1 MRRNKL
7 PAVVSLEYLINEVRK
22 QEQKEKL
29 NKEIN
34 YVNYAYKL
42 QQTVD
47 KKI

>member
-1 MRRNKL
+1 MKRNKL
-7 PAVVSLEYLINEVRK
+7 PLAISLEYLLNEVRK
-22 QEQKEKL
+22 QEQKEKE
-29 NKEIN
+29 KQIN

>member
-7 PAVVSLEYLINEVRK
+7 PAIVSLEYLINEVRK
-22 QEQKEKL
+22 QEQKDKVEKQ
-29 NKEIN
+29 IN